1 MEEGYS
7 TNKPPL
13 FKGIKYD
20 YQKERMIAHFEF
32 IHIDLWDTVEY
43 GNYMPLY
50 NQLNKVPR
58 TSWANAQ
65 RQRLLLNYKA
75 QNTLLCPLS
84 KEEYTKIHSYRSAKQ
99 MWDTLSSFAPRQT
112 TIHLLSLDEGFY
124 KLVVYYNIFHCEK
137 V

>member
-99 MWDTLSSFAPRQT
+99 MWDTLALMYEG
-112 TIHLLSLDEGFY
+112 LLQVKCN
-124 KLVVYYNIFHCEK
+124 KLNLLTCKYELFTMEDG
-137 V
+137 